1 MQSTVNYYLILILL
15 VFINI
20 GCSSKKSKAET
31 LYFNANIYT
40 VDTTFSKATAMLVN
54 KGKIIAL
61 GKVDALR
68 EKYEPIEEI
77 DLKGN
82 TVIPGFIDVH
92 THFYE
97 YAKTLNR
104 LDLSHTT
111 SLDEILASTKTH
123 HKNTNGSVVL
133 GYGWDHT
140 KWNKNDLPINN
151 KLNTLFPDTPV
162 ILMHKNG
169 HVLFVNEVVMN
180 MAKITTETKIE
191 GGEIMVKDG
200 KPTGVL
206 IDNAMKLVEELKLDQ
221 KELNMTPL
229 LQKAE
234 QHCLSSGV
242 TSIND
247 LGWFTG
253 DLNVLDLF
261 DSLYQSKTLKIR
273 NYVSLFAKRA
283 KGIEYIKKGKY
294 IESDRFTA
302 KAIKIITDGALG
314 SRSACLITPYHD
326 QHDQHGVMTVNPDS
340 LLAYAQLA
348 YDNNFQVMA
357 HAIGDSANRTV
368 LRTFSKIL
376 PKNNDRRWR
385 VEHAQIVDPIDLKY
399 FKDYNII
406 PSIQPTHAIA
416 DLHFSTSRLGHDRV
430 KHAYGYKTLLQQN
443 NWLAIGT
450 DFPVE
455 AINPLMSFYT
465 AVARKDANGHPEN
478 GFQMENA
485 LSRKETL
492 KGMTIWAAKAQFREH
507 IIGSLEA
514 GKYADF
520 VVLDKDLMTIP
531 LNDIPQIKILYTYI
545 QGEQLYAQ

>member
-1 MQSTVNYYLILILL
+1 MKSTLTYYLSLIIVVLL
-15 VFINI
+15 ST
-20 GCSSKKSKAET
+20 GCSPKKSKVEA
-31 LYFNANIYT
+31 LYFNAHIYT
-40 VDTTFSKATAMLVN
+40 VDITFSKATAMLID
-54 KGKIIAL
+54 KGKIVAL
-61 GKVDALR
+61 GTESELR
-68 EKYEPIEEI
+68 NRYQATKEI

-82 TVIPGFIDVH
+82 TVFPGFIDVH

-104 LDLSHTT
+104 LDLSKTK
-111 SLDEILASTKTH
+111 SLNELLKSVKA
-123 HKNTNGSVVL
+123 HKKNNFGKVLL

-140 KWNKNDLPINN
+140 TWTNN
-151 KLNTLFPDTPV
+151 KLPTNDQLNALFPDIPV

-169 HVLFVNEVVMN
+169 HVLFVNSVVLD
-180 MAKITTETKIE
+180 MAKITANTQIE
-191 GGEIMVKDG
+191 GGEIILNNG
-200 KPTGVL
+200 TPTGIL
-206 IDNAMKLVEELKLDQ
+206 IDNAMKPVEQLELDLHK
-221 KELNMTPL
+221 LNMTPL
-229 LQKAE
+229 LKKAE

-242 TSIND
+242 TCIND

-253 DLNVLDLF
+253 DLSVVHLF
-261 DSLYQSKTLKIR
+261 DSLYQSNNLKIR
-273 NYVSLFAKRA
+273 NYLSLFAKRA

-314 SRSACLITPYHD
+314 SRSACLISPYHD
-326 QHDQHGVMTVNPDS
+326 QHDQHGVMTIHPDS

-357 HAIGDSANRTV
+357 HAIGDSANRMV
-368 LRTFSKIL
+368 LQTFSKIL

-385 VEHAQIVDPIDLKY
+385 VEHAQIVAPNDLKY

-465 AVARKDANGHPEN
+465 AVARKNTDGHPEK

-485 LSRKETL
+485 LTRKETL
-492 KGMTIWAAKAQFREH
+492 KGMTIWAAKAQFREN
-507 IIGSLEA
+507 IIGSLEK

-520 VVLDKDLMTIP
+520 VVLNKDVMTVP
-531 LNDIPQIKILYTYI
+531 LNEIPKTQILYTYI
-545 QGEQLYAQ
+545 QGEQLFAK